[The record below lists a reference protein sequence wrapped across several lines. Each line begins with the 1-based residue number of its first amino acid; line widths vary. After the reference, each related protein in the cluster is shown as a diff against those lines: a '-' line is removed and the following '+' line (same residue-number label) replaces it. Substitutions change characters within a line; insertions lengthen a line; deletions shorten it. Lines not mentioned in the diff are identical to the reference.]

1 MTHPPTQIRAALLDA
16 AEQLLVASEDSD
28 VSTRAVCDRVGVG
41 QPVLYRIFGDK
52 QGLLDALAEVGLERY
67 AARKVELEITVDP
80 VADLRQGWT
89 DHMAFAAENPAVYR
103 LMFSPRPGVALR
115 ARDGILELLKAALR
129 RVAAIGALRHDLDE
143 SAAMILSANVGL
155 AMNQITQPA
164 VYDSPGVSDTLR
176 DALFDRILI
185 EPSKDHGDT
194 SIAIVARQ
202 LAAQLETTPPPE
214 LVDEESALLGL
225 WLERLSRS
233 S

>member
-1 MTHPPTQIRAALLDA
+1 
-16 AEQLLVASEDSD
+16 
-28 VSTRAVCDRVGVG
+28 
-41 QPVLYRIFGDK
+41 
-52 QGLLDALAEVGLERY
+52 
-67 AARKVELEITVDP
+67 
-80 VADLRQGWT
+80 
-89 DHMAFAAENPAVYR
+89 
-103 LMFSPRPGVALR
+103 
-115 ARDGILELLKAALR
+115 
-129 RVAAIGALRHDLDE
+129 
-143 SAAMILSANVGL
+143 MILSANVGL